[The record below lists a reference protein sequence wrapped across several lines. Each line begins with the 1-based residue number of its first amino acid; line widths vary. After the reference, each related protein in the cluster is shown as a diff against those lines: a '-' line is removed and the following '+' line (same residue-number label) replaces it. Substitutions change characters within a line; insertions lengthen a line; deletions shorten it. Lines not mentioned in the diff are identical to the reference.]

1 MFVSHERAWLKT
13 DMFLVQVQAV
23 IEIENRECAKIL
35 EEAVKQRYGVE
46 KVIMGAYGLNFN

>member
-1 MFVSHERAWLKT
+1 LFVSHERAWLKT

-35 EEAVKQRYGVE
+35 EEAVKQRYGVD